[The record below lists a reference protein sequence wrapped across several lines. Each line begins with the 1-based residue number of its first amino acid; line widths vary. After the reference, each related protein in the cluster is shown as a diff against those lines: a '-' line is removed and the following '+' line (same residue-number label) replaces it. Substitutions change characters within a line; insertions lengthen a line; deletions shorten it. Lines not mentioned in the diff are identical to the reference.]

1 MNVGLIADTQCSVK
15 LFTKAYFMTGKAGC
29 DTTQQAG
36 AWRVTSGSREHS
48 CHASIVTKPTS
59 SSSQTFSTNQFWCK
73 PSGLWTP
80 HATDAINSNWT
91 CSIFLSNSEK
101 SECIILWRV
110 NSQMATWTKRTVTLL
125 LSASKHDGRII
136 TKTPKIPNWQP
147 KNLKVNNNSDGAG
160 AGAVVA
166 GGAADQVR
174 RGQLPG
180 VPRHAPR
187 LRRHRGVLLVAG
199 PAQHR

>member
-1 MNVGLIADTQCSVK
+1 MNVGLIADNQCSVK
-15 LFTKAYFMTGKAGC
+15 LFTKAYFMTARAGC
-29 DTTQQAG
+29 DTTQQTR

-48 CHASIVTKPTS
+48 CHARIVTTPTPS
-59 SSSQTFSTNQFWCK
+59 SSQFWCK
-73 PSGLWTP
+73 VYGHIGHSGHWAA
-80 HATDAINSNWT
+80 HAIDATNSNWT

-101 SECIILWRV
+101 SECIILWIV
-110 NSQMATWTKRTVTLL
+110 NSQMGTWTKRTLTLL
-125 LSASKHDGRII
+125 LSASKHYGRII
-136 TKTPKIPNWQP
+136 TKTSKIPNWQP
-147 KNLKVNNNSDGAG
+147 KNLKVKCSDGAWGG
-160 AGAVVA
+160 AAVT
-166 GGAADQVR
+166 GWAADQVR